1 MKMQELYN
9 FSFHYIVLVLLF
21 LAVGFT
27 TIGSCLICCI
37 YCVRPGHTPSWYAF
51 EATSGG
57 HSCERYERAGRME
70 TMEENLS
77 ISFFSLYAP
86 ISD

>member
-37 YCVRPGHTPSWYAF
+37 YCV
-51 EATSGG
+51 
-57 HSCERYERAGRME
+57 
-70 TMEENLS
+70 
-77 ISFFSLYAP
+77 
-86 ISD
+86 